1 MKNFK
6 IGDKITRVPLI
17 QGGMGVGI
25 SLGRLAGSVA
35 KAGGVGIISTAQ
47 IGYRE
52 EDFDRNP
59 AAANERAIAGEMK
72 KARMISEDG
81 IIGYNIMVALK
92 EYASHVKAAVKAG
105 ADIIIS
111 GAGLPTELP
120 ELVKGSL
127 TKIAPIVSTDKSAK
141 VILKYWDR
149 KYKRTADLVVIEGP
163 QAGGHLGFH
172 KEELEKYTEESYSE
186 EIKKI
191 ITTVKSYAEKY
202 ETEIPVIVA
211 GGIYNREDVRKVDN
225 LGADGIQVATRF
237 ITTEECDADIRYK
250 EAHLKAKESD
260 IAIVKSPVGMPGRAI
275 MNKFMT
281 RVMNG
286 EQIPHSP
293 CHGCLVKCSPK
304 EIPYCI
310 TDGLINAVKGNVD
323 EGLLFCGHIG
333 SCKFTGCFPFPV
345 LICLLKF
352 GFGLLSN
359 LKRIRSSGR
368 NCIQFSFQPLIRE
381 LRKCLTSPRRNRTA
395 SDNQFIVT
403 DNDRN
408 IMKNMRKS
416 LCSAC
421 DDRFSF
427 CFLIRFCDQLCSG

>member
-6 IGDKITRVPLI
+6 IGDKLTRFPLI

-25 SLGRLAGSVA
+25 SLGRLAGTVA
-35 KAGGVGIISTAQ
+35 KEGGIGIISTAQ

-52 EDFDRNP
+52 KDFDRNTEE
-59 AAANERAIAGEMK
+59 ANQRAIRSEMK
-72 KARMISEDG
+72 KARGISPDG

-92 EYASHVKAAVKAG
+92 EYASHVKAAVQAG
-105 ADIIIS
+105 ADLIIS

-120 ELVKGSL
+120 ALVSGSK

-141 VILKYWDR
+141 VILKYWER

-172 KEELEKYTEESYSE
+172 KEELDSYTPEAYDN
-186 EIKKI
+186 EIRKI
-191 ITTVKSYAEKY
+191 VQTVKSYAAKFG
-202 ETEIPVIVA
+202 TEIPVVAA
-211 GGIYNREDVRKVDN
+211 GGIATHEDVKHVLALGVD
-225 LGADGIQVATRF
+225 GVQVATRF
-237 ITTEECDADIRYK
+237 IPTEECDADIRYK

-286 EQIPHSP
+286 EQISHSP
-293 CHGCLVKCSPK
+293 CHGCLVKCNPK

-323 EGLLFCGHIG
+323 EGLLFCGAKAWKAEHLQTVQEVI
-333 SCKFTGCFPFPV
+333 
-345 LICLLKF
+345 
-352 GFGLLSN
+352 
-359 LKRIRSSGR
+359 
-368 NCIQFSFQPLIRE
+368 
-381 LRKCLTSPRRNRTA
+381 
-395 SDNQFIVT
+395 
-403 DNDRN
+403 ND
-408 IMKNMRKS
+408 
-416 LCSAC
+416 L
-421 DDRFSF
+421 F
-427 CFLIRFCDQLCSG
+427 

>member
-72 KARMISEDG
+72 KARQISGDG

-105 ADIIIS
+105 ADII
-111 GAGLPTELP
+111 
-120 ELVKGSL
+120 
-127 TKIAPIVSTDKSAK
+127 IAPIVSTDKSAK

-202 ETEIPVIVA
+202 GTEIPVIVA

-286 EQIPHSP
+286 EQISHSP

-323 EGLLFCGHIG
+323 EGLLFCGAKAWKAERLQTVQEVI
-333 SCKFTGCFPFPV
+333 
-345 LICLLKF
+345 
-352 GFGLLSN
+352 
-359 LKRIRSSGR
+359 
-368 NCIQFSFQPLIRE
+368 
-381 LRKCLTSPRRNRTA
+381 
-395 SDNQFIVT
+395 
-403 DNDRN
+403 ND
-408 IMKNMRKS
+408 
-416 LCSAC
+416 L
-421 DDRFSF
+421 F
-427 CFLIRFCDQLCSG
+427 